1 MTEFKEFLEIVVNI
15 LDIVVNITVII
26 AAVFAVIKFQLYE
39 VLTPRYN
46 TDMKVEQQYTK
57 DGNIYLICTYII
69 ENTGEI
75 PISLLNVSLNFYEA
89 EEDIPDGQIKCLEE
103 GNSLPQRVFKASN
116 SRYRDLMKISAGE
129 RSEFP
134 IRGIFNKEREGQAL
148 FIYGSFKW
156 KHKKKTFP
164 YHQIVLIPNKESS

>member
-1 MTEFKEFLEIVVNI
+1 MKPQEYLEIA
-15 LDIVVNITVII
+15 VNITVLI

-39 VLTPRYN
+39 VLNPRYD

-57 DGNIYLICTYII
+57 EGNIYLICTYVIK
-69 ENTGEI
+69 NTGEL
-75 PISLLNVSLNFYEA
+75 PISLLSVSLNFYEA
-89 EEDIPDGQIKCLEE
+89 KEDDGQIKCLEE

-116 SRYRDLMKISAGE
+116 RRYRDLMKISAGE

-134 IRGIFNKEREGQAL
+134 IRGIFKKEIEGKAL

-164 YHQIVLIPNKESS
+164 YHKIVLIPTKESSQAI

>member
-1 MTEFKEFLEIVVNI
+1 MDFKEFLEIVVN
-15 LDIVVNITVII
+15 LLEIVVNITVII
-26 AAVFAVIKFQLYE
+26 AAVFAVIKFQIYE

-46 TDMKVEQQYTK
+46 TEIKVEQQYTK
-57 DGNIYLICTYII
+57 NDKIYLVCTYII

-89 EEDIPDGQIKCLEE
+89 KEDIADGQIKCLEE

-134 IRGIFNKEREGQAL
+134 IRGIFKKEREGQAL

-164 YHQIVLIPNKESS
+164 YHKIVLIPTKESS

>member
-1 MTEFKEFLEIVVNI
+1 MDFNKIKNI
-15 LDIVVNITVII
+15 LEIVVNITVII
-26 AAVFAVIKFQLYE
+26 AAVFAVIKFQIYE

-46 TDMKVEQQYTK
+46 TDMKVEKEYIDDDK
-57 DGNIYLICTYII
+57 IYLVCTYLI

-89 EEDIPDGQIKCLEE
+89 KEDIDGQIKCLEE

-129 RSEFP
+129 IFEFP
-134 IRGIFNKEREGQAL
+134 IRGIFNKEREVQAL

-164 YHQIVLIPNKESS
+164 YHKIVLIPNKESS